1 MHHPIM
7 YDELNKARIA
17 DLRHRAKRDRLV
29 RASAQARRARGENG
43 RNLASGAVG
52 VFGRRLLI
60 IMGARGA

>member
-1 MHHPIM
+1 MHPIIH
-7 YDELNKARIA
+7 YELNNARID
-17 DLRHRAKRDRLV
+17 DLHRQAGRDRLV

>member
-1 MHHPIM
+1 M

-17 DLRHRAKRDRLV
+17 DLRRRAERDRLV
-29 RASAQARRARGENG
+29 RACAQARRARAEYSKD
-43 RNLASGAVG
+43 LASGAVG